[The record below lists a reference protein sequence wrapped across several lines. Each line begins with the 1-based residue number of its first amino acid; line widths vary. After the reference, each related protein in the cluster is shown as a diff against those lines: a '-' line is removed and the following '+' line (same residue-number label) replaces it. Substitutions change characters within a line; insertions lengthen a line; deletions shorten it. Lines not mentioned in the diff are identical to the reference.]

1 MSADAHILMA
11 MEDVRAA
18 VRKRIDHGADHVR
31 EHAHQAVERVVDD
44 LLTVAPTLQQYPG
57 RGAMTALLR
66 GEADDVLR
74 AA

>member
-31 EHAHQAVERVVDD
+31 EHAHQAVEQVVSD
-44 LLTVAPTLQQYPG
+44 LLTAVPTLQQHPG
-57 RGAMTALLR
+57 HGAVAALLR